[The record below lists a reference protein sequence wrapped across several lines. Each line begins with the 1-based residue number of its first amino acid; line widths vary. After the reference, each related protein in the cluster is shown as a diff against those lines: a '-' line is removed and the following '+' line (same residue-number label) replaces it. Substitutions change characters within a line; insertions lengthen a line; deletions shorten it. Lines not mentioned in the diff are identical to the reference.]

1 MAAEGVV
8 SILSFTVQAV
18 QHVDSFES
26 KVTGSMSSGS
36 SGSSSAS
43 FEAETVVECVVTLE
57 ENQDVEMKIVETLTT
72 LDGTAMSS
80 NKEREDYER
89 LIIGSGVGGGSG
101 GSGGS
106 GSEEEYA
113 TTNIKITVMPTVER
127 IEKKKK
133 QIVQDILHSQQQ

>member
-18 QHVDSFES
+18 QHVDSFVS

-36 SGSSSAS
+36 GRGSSGSRS

-57 ENQDVEMKIVETLTT
+57 ENQDVEMKIVEALTT

-80 NKEREDYER
+80 NKEREDYAR
-89 LIIGSGVGGGSG
+89 LIIGSGGGGG
-101 GSGGS
+101 G
-106 GSEEEYA
+106 EEDYV